1 MTFLRKAA
9 LGLAPIGLLVL
20 LPWLPALG
28 QDEKKQDEKKPL
40 PLPKE
45 IDWKLSA
52 LNQEPLKVI
61 STQYIPEFAPKTP
74 AVLWVIELTRDLDV
88 YEQYAYW
95 GPAYKES
102 KRPLF
107 RFEFQDAAGIVL
119 KTVDCQ
125 YVGEYVTKAGK
136 RFGALLISPP
146 DLPRAAKTVEAVP
159 R

>member
-1 MTFLRKAA
+1 MTLLRKIAVGS
-9 LGLAPIGLLVL
+9 LSIGVFLS
-20 LPWLPALG
+20 LPWLPVLG
-28 QDEKKQDEKKPL
+28 QDGKKQDEKKPL

-45 IDWKLSA
+45 INWKLST

-61 STQYIPEFAPKTP
+61 STEYIPNFAPKTP
-74 AVLWVIELTRDLDV
+74 AIAWVIELTRDLDV

-107 RFEFQDAAGIVL
+107 RFEFQDEAGIVL
-119 KTVDCQ
+119 KTADGQ
-125 YVGEYVTKAGK
+125 YVGEFVTKAGK
-136 RFGALLISPP
+136 RFGVLLISPP